1 MSLKAMEVGNRG
13 VLYKRTLFDGKTE
26 PCFVTKSVRL
36 NRTEL
41 SIGGFC
47 SKSRDLAPRKG
58 LGPGF
63 EKIKGTVF

>member
-1 MSLKAMEVGNRG
+1 MSLKAMKVENRG
-13 VLYKRTLFDGKTE
+13 VSEKRTFFDAKTE

-41 SIGGFC
+41 SIGGIC

-58 LGPGF
+58 PRAW
-63 EKIKGTVF
+63 I